1 MLIIFTGEAYALHE
15 DGVFRPFDL
24 CMSVKAHFKGYAV
37 HANGIFK
44 PLGGSPAAIDAGTLF
59 RVTPTNKYSLTEKG
73 QEHTSRALHRIK
85 NVSQLLMRGT
95 SGHEEHMYVYDSNWK
110 GFVRSNEI
118 KRFPPEKAMLK
129 PGDLRSSVHEQN
141 SEELFASAD
150 EALRKA
156 NRVEEMIHRQSLP
169 AHMHREA
176 AHKLLMRSFT
186 VPSKKFLSP
195 REAPEPTPQIPQ
207 TPAVFT
213 KSVKEQDIQADGEES
228 WLNIDLP
235 APQQNSPAPDL
246 EMIAPNENP
255 QPVPQLQGISNPPLF
270 ALTPNVSLPNDVI
283 YESSSLHRGS
293 ISSSQISPTATAFRK
308 PLSRVLGPEAS
319 RPTALYVPALQNLID
334 ECVLVLCLC
343 GSQSSSRPR
352 LARIVIPNTI
362 SSGFDDMDLFLKMND
377 EYQKLRGFWRRWISL
392 KGLKHIDLIEVSDG
406 FFVSLVMGR
415 DVMLTESF

>member
-1 MLIIFTGEAYALHE
+1 MLHK
-15 DGVFRPFDL
+15 DGVFRPFGL

-37 HANGIFK
+37 HANGVFK

-59 RVTPTNKYSLTEKG
+59 RVTPTNKYSLTEEG

-95 SGHEEHMYVYDSNWK
+95 SGHEEYMYVYDPHWE

-156 NRVEEMIHRQSLP
+156 NRVEDIIHRQSLP
-169 AHMHREA
+169 SHMHRRTS
-176 AHKLLMRSFT
+176 HKLVMRSLT

-195 REAPEPTPQIPQ
+195 REAPEPTSQIPQ

-213 KSVKEQDIQADGEES
+213 KPAKEQDPQTDGEGS
-228 WLNIDLP
+228 WLDIDLP
-235 APQQNSPAPDL
+235 ALQQDSPIL
-246 EMIAPNENP
+246 ETVTCTPNENQ
-255 QPVPQLQGISNPPLF
+255 QPVPLF
-270 ALTPNVSLPNDVI
+270 ALTPNVSLPSDVI
-283 YESSSLHRGS
+283 CESAS
-293 ISSSQISPTATAFRK
+293 ISSSQISPTTTAFRK

-319 RPTALYVPALQNLID
+319 RPTALYAPALQQLID

-343 GSQSSSRPR
+343 GSQTSGRPR
-352 LARIVIPNTI
+352 LARIVIPN
-362 SSGFDDMDLFLKMND
+362 SVSPGFDDMDLFLKMND
-377 EYQKLRGFWRRWISL
+377 EYRKLRGFWRRWISL
-392 KGLKHIDLIEVSDG
+392 KGLKHIDLIEVCDKS
-406 FFVSLVMGR
+406 FASLVIRQKM
-415 DVMLTESF
+415 